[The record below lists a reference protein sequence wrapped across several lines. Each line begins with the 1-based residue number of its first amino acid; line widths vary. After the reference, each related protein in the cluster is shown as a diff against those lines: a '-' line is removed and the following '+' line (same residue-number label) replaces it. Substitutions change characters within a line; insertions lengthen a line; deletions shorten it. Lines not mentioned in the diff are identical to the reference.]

1 MKPEVFEAQITVKP
15 SAIDDM
21 NHVNNVVYLQWVQD
35 IAKQH
40 WEYKTDL
47 EIRNKYVWVVLN
59 HYLEYHHPAFESDN
73 ITLKTW
79 IDHHSGA
86 KSERHTKIINTT
98 TQKVLASA
106 KTTWCL
112 LTKET
117 LRPARITTEISNLF
131 F

>member
-1 MKPEVFEAQITVKP
+1 MKPEVFEIKIVVPA

-40 WEYKTDL
+40 WEHKTN
-47 EIRNKYVWVVLN
+47 ENIRGTYVWVVLN
-59 HYLEYHHPAFESDN
+59 HYLEYHSPAFENDN
-73 ITLKTW
+73 ITLQTW

-86 KSERHTKIINTT
+86 KSERHTKIINTS
-98 TQKVLASA
+98 TQKVLVST

-112 LTKET
+112 LAKET
-117 LRPARITTEISNLF
+117 LRPARITQEISNLF